1 MAGVQTP
8 LGTSGPVTARCL
20 ALEALWE
27 FQNLP
32 PDASFLLFADTDI
45 ISPSLSL
52 H

>member
-1 MAGVQTP
+1 MAGVQIP